1 MIHAP
6 PSPPLPPIALLCLYS
21 HLILIPPSFRPFSP
35 SPLLPSFPPSLQVG
49 YGDIIPQN
57 NTEKI
62 ANILSMFIGA
72 TVFGYIVGSMAS
84 LVGKFDAGAAQY
96 KDRMDELNAY
106 LRERKISKEL
116 RQKVRR

>member
-1 MIHAP
+1 MLYDTCTSLL
-6 PSPPLPPIALLCLYS
+6 PSIPHCPPLPVFS
-21 HLILIPPSFRPFSP
+21 SRSDSSFPSF
-35 SPLLPSFPPSLQVG
+35 LQVG